1 MFESPVTLIESKKQK
16 TLFEDVDGS
25 KVVAYLEKDSPGTPE
40 AKVRTFFC
48 SQLERLQAVTD
59 LGKGPRW
66 GEGVPLPLTLV
77 KTRKKSQKEVTGQA
91 IKTFPATLAQGLDP
105 SWTCESL
112 FLLTLANN
120 NP

>member
-48 SQLERLQAVTD
+48 SQLERLHAVAD

-66 GEGVPLPLTLV
+66 GEGGCPSPLYWL
-77 KTRKKSQKEVTGQA
+77 KQEKNHRRK
-91 IKTFPATLAQGLDP
+91 
-105 SWTCESL
+105 
-112 FLLTLANN
+112 
-120 NP
+120 